1 MVMWKLTNVLLV
13 VGVIVIGVILSLII
27 LFALVKFIEF
37 LIEEVLES
45 IKFYGIK
52 KNKYILIILVIL
64 SILISLMIFFILK
77 LVERG
82 VI

>member
-52 KNKYILIILVIL
+52 KNKYTKYSRLCKEN
-64 SILISLMIFFILK
+64 MQRNTKFA
-77 LVERG
+77 R
-82 VI
+82 

>member
-13 VGVIVIGVILSLII
+13 AGVIVIGVILSLII

-64 SILISLMIFFILK
+64 SILISLMIFFIFK
-77 LVERG
+77 LIERG